1 MSNLGLGD
9 EEAAALG
16 PDAATRIRSFRLIV
30 LLSQQ
35 LRTLMDQLLRADGL
49 TTQQAALLTIVDA
62 IGRPSL
68 SEVAGAFGT
77 SHQNAKQIAVA
88 LERKGFLRIVVDDDD
103 RRVRRLETTARNRE
117 VWARRSATDQERVLE
132 WFAEL
137 SADEARTL
145 FQLLLRLEVGVH
157 TALES

>member
-1 MSNLGLGD
+1 MFITELSSAIRTGP
-9 EEAAALG
+9 AA
-16 PDAATRIRSFRLIV
+16 SV
-30 LLSQQ
+30 S
-35 LRTLMDQLLRADGL
+35 
-49 TTQQAALLTIVDA
+49 
-62 IGRPSL
+62 
-68 SEVAGAFGT
+68 GT
-77 SHQNAKQIAVA
+77 MCA

-137 SADEARTL
+137 GADEARTL

-157 TALES
+157 TALEG